1 MSNSELASLF
11 EDLADLEEM
20 GGNRWETLAY
30 RKVAASIA
38 MLSEDISDIYARGD
52 LRKIE
57 GVGEA
62 IEKKIIEYL
71 KTGSISKHKELK
83 KKFDID
89 LRTLR
94 NIQGLGPK
102 RIRSLY
108 ESLGIRNLDDLQR
121 AIDDNRIAALKGFG
135 LKSQESLKK
144 AVEIFRTT
152 GGNRIPLAECYDAL
166 TGIAEKLRASGLFN
180 VVEIAGSARRMKE
193 TVGDLDLLV
202 VTDTPEKASD
212 YFTHLDEVQSVIV
225 RGETKISV
233 VLRIGLN
240 CDMRIIDRSSF
251 GAALQYF
258 TGSKQHNIA
267 MRDRAI
273 SMGMKLNEYGL
284 YRGDSVVSS
293 LTEESIYGS
302 LGLDWIPP
310 ELRENM
316 GEIEAAQSHILPK
329 LVEYGQVRGDLHSHT
344 TYSDGH
350 SSLEEMASKAV
361 SMGLQYL
368 GVTDHSQSLLV
379 ANGLTPE
386 RFRERNSLIDRL
398 NERFDGFRLLKGVEL
413 EILKDGSL
421 DLPADSLSE
430 MDWVLGAL
438 HQWVS
443 DSLEENT
450 KRLVTAIGSGSLDAI
465 AHPTGRIL
473 GRREFYRIDFDRV
486 FQACADNGVALEIN
500 GFPTRSDLP
509 YDLVKRAREY
519 QVTFSLGSD
528 SHQREHLKYL
538 RFATA
543 IARRGWL
550 TESDIINTRE
560 FERVL
565 SRR

>member
-20 GGNRWETLAY
+20 GGNRWEALAY

-57 GVGEA
+57 GVGDA

-71 KTGSISKHKELK
+71 KTGSISKHRELK

-121 AIDDNRIAALKGFG
+121 AIDDKRIAALKGFG

-166 TGIAEKLRASGLFN
+166 TGIAEKLKASGLFN

-202 VTDTPEKASD
+202 VTDMPEKASD

-293 LTEESIYGS
+293 LTEESVYGS

-316 GEIEAAQSHILPK
+316 GEIEAAQSHMLPK
-329 LVEYGQVRGDLHSHT
+329 LVEYSHVRGDLHSHT

-350 SSLEEMASKAV
+350 SSLEEMANKAV

-413 EILKDGSL
+413 EILKDGTL

-450 KRLVTAIGSGSLDAI
+450 KRLVTAIGSGLLDAI
-465 AHPTGRIL
+465 AHPTGRIQ
-473 GRREFYRIDFDRV
+473 GRRDFYRIDFDRV

-519 QVTFSLGSD
+519 HVTFSLGSD

-565 SRR
+565 SHR